1 MRRVI
6 AIVVVLGAAAA
17 ALLLTGASD
26 DSSGKTYKIQ
36 FDNAFGLT
44 EGGDFKV
51 GGVRAGQTSK
61 FDVDDSGPRP
71 VATVTAK
78 LTEVGFDDLRKDAR
92 CRIRPQSLIG
102 EYFVE
107 CQPGTSDEKIPDN
120 GTVPVTQT
128 ESTIPTDLLNN
139 VLRRPYRER
148 LRLIISELG
157 AGLAGRP
164 QDLQSVLKRAHPGL
178 RETSRVLKILGD
190 QNKIIQDFIVNSDTV
205 VKELE
210 AKKRDVARWVTEAGE
225 TAEISASRR
234 EDLAATFN
242 KFPTFLDELKRTM
255 VPLGELA
262 DEQRPLLVDL
272 RRAAPDLR
280 EFFTRLGPFSEA
292 SRPSFRT
299 LGDAS
304 RIGRRALINSKDEVV
319 ELRRLSAD
327 APGMAKPL
335 RQFLQTIDDRQRSAE
350 NDPRAQALAPPA
362 PDKTAYTKGQGFTG
376 MESLINYVYWQT
388 LAINPFDQVGHILRV
403 VVIHR
408 ECSDFRRGGD
418 YKEEKELF
426 DRCNSWLGPYQPGT
440 TSPDRITPRGSASAA
455 ARARARDRRP
465 ARRRG
470 ERRGA
475 GEPEAGPRPGQRDI
489 SKPQVVL
496 PPAVRDLIDGVRG
509 TLDKPIPRVPKGGS
523 QGEVAPDQLLD
534 FLLAP

>member
-1 MRRVI
+1 MRRLL
-6 AIVVVLGAAAA
+6 AIVAVLGAAAG
-17 ALLLTGASD
+17 ALLLTGAKD

-71 VATVTAK
+71 VAVVTAK
-78 LTEVGFDDLRKDAR
+78 LTVSGFDDLRKDAR

-102 EYFVE
+102 EYYVE
-107 CQPGTSDEKIPDN
+107 CQPGNSEEKIPDN

-128 ESTIPTDLLNN
+128 ESTIPQDLLND

-164 QDLQSVLKRAHPGL
+164 QDLQAVLKRAHPGL
-178 RETSRVLKILGD
+178 RETSKVLRILGN

-205 VKELE
+205 VGELE
-210 AKKRDVARWVTEAGE
+210 AKKRDVARWVTEAGK

-234 EDLAATFN
+234 QDIAASFHRL
-242 KFPTFLDELKRTM
+242 PTFLDELKSTM
-255 VPLGELA
+255 VPLGRLA
-262 DEQRPLLVDL
+262 DEQRPLLTDL

-304 RIGRRALINSKDEVV
+304 VIGRKAFVDSKDEIV
-319 ELRRLSAD
+319 ELRRLAKD
-327 APGMAKPL
+327 APGLGKPL
-335 RQFLQTIDDRQRSAE
+335 RQFLQTIDDRSRSAE
-350 NDPRAQALAPPA
+350 VDPRAKESAPPA
-362 PDKTAYTKGQGFTG
+362 PDKTAYTSGQGFTG
-376 MESLINYVYWQT
+376 MESILNYVYWQT
-388 LAINPFDQVGHILRV
+388 LAINPFDQVSHVLRIV
-403 VVIHR
+403 AIHSP
-408 ECSDFRRGGD
+408 CSPYMRGGD
-418 YKEEKELF
+418 YKGNEELF
-426 DRCNSWLGPYQPGT
+426 KRCNSYLGPYQPGV
-440 TSPDRITPRGSASAA
+440 TSPDKITAGGASSAA
-455 ARARARDRRP
+455 KARARDRTP
-465 ARRRG
+465 ARKRG

-475 GEPEAGPRPGQRDI
+475 GQPEAGPRPGQRDI

-496 PPAVRDLIDGVRG
+496 PPPVRELIDKLRG
-509 TLDKPIPRVPKGGS
+509 TLDKPVPDLPKGGA
-523 QGEVAPDQLLD
+523 GGDVAPDQLLD